1 MNLVLLAPS
10 WLILGLLLCLMAA
23 AIEDAARL
31 RISNLLPLTI
41 IALAVVAISIAGP
54 NRSLWQNLLLFSALL
69 VVGTFLFSARLL
81 GGGDVKL
88 LASCGLWFDLSQ
100 GWRMLAAVAIA
111 GGLLAITLLSIRPV
125 VPAVAHRVLLLKPK
139 TGIPYGIA
147 IAAGTA
153 AIIGVLR

>member
-88 LASCGLWFDLSQ
+88 FASCGLWFDLSQ

-125 VPAVAHRVLLLKPK
+125 VPAVAHRVLLFKPK